1 MNIIRNIEKKLAKA
15 HGMSYYKYMV
25 SAASTD
31 QNIFNNR
38 GKRNSFMP
46 NWCSNNIHLKAN
58 PQILDKVVKQI
69 LIKDGEE
76 YKFNFQHFLPMPKE
90 LDIEDSSKIYIQQS
104 WLDIKQQPQRKF
116 IELEEEIKNKYHMP
130 VNIFSEMKQYFS
142 ELFDWSNLTVGEI
155 FIHFEENPEIAS
167 RFYYFHD
174 LANRIAEN
182 IEKYGHATWYGWRLS
197 NWGCTW
203 EVCDDST
210 YVTVGTEDI
219 WINCDTAWGPPEGI
233 YNEIARRFP
242 DVEFEAKYF
251 EDGMWFAGTYK
262 GFEGALFE
270 YPCKEEEVR
279 AFAAEHFSYEYDEDD

>member
-1 MNIIRNIEKKLAKA
+1 
-15 HGMSYYKYMV
+15 
-25 SAASTD
+25 
-31 QNIFNNR
+31 
-38 GKRNSFMP
+38 MP

-90 LDIEDSSKIYIQQS
+90 LDIEESSTSYIQQS

-130 VNIFSEMKQYFS
+130 ANIFSEMKQYFS

-182 IEKYGHATWYGWRLS
+182 IEKYGHVTWYGWRLS

-203 EVCDDST
+203 DVCDDST
-210 YVTVGTEDI
+210 YVTVGAEDI
-219 WINCDTAWGPPEGI
+219 WINCDTAWGPPEESI
-233 YNEIARRFP
+233 MKSP
-242 DVEFEAKYF
+242 DVFRMLNLKPNILKMVCGLQEH
-251 EDGMWFAGTYK
+251 TRVSR
-262 GFEGALFE
+262 
-270 YPCKEEEVR
+270 VR
-279 AFAAEHFSYEYDEDD
+279 YLNILVKKKKSVHSPQNTFHTNMMKMINKVCFYR